1 MSRKGF
7 IIDLNKCTG
16 CSACVLACAIE
27 NAGILSE
34 DWREITT
41 YNERKVPGLPVF
53 HYSIACNHCGLAPCK
68 PACPAEAFSRDKAT
82 GAVVHN
88 EEKCIGCR
96 YCTWACPYDAP
107 KYSIEKGVVEKCTF
121 CLDRIT
127 NGEKPACALLCP
139 TGALDYGPIGE
150 ENAPTQ
156 GFNHYG
162 IEPAVNIIPHRLPS
176 GPEVHYF
183 PENIETVEKDIKK
196 EDKRISLDED
206 WPQAVFTFIASL
218 MMGYLAGSVIGEMAL
233 SPLLFLFAGIGA
245 GVVSLLHLGK
255 KGRAWRS
262 VVHFKDSWLSR
273 EIVFFALFFLTGT
286 WFVFSSRPEFVGSL
300 SLLFGL
306 AALFSIDRVYDVVRK
321 GHKLKVHSA
330 DTLLTG
336 LLFAGWFAGSE
347 ILVVIMLLVKL
358 ALFIYQQIQSKT
370 LTDPLAVT
378 RLTAGIVLPLL
389 FFSFMDLSSSVFVL
403 ILLLAGEAIDRV
415 KFYDQLIK

>member
-1 MSRKGF
+1 MNRKGF
-7 IIDLNKCTG
+7 IIDLNKCTD

-27 NAGILSE
+27 NSSILSE

-41 YNERKVPGLPVF
+41 FNKQKVPGLPVF

-82 GAVVHN
+82 GAIVHQ

-107 KYSIEKGVVEKCTF
+107 KYSVEKGVVEKCTF

-127 NGEKPACALLCP
+127 DGEKPACALLCP
-139 TGALDYGPIGE
+139 TGALDYGPIE
-150 ENAPTQ
+150 EKIAPTP
-156 GFNHYG
+156 GFDHHG

-183 PENIETVEKDIKK
+183 PEDIGTVEKKAVKEESQISIK
-196 EDKRISLDED
+196 EE
-206 WPQAVFTFIASL
+206 WPLAVFTFIASL
-218 MMGYLAGSVIGEMAL
+218 MPGLVAGAVAGERAL
-233 SPLLFLFAGIGA
+233 SPVLFLIAGVAAGII
-245 GVVSLLHLGK
+245 SILHLGK
-255 KGRAWRS
+255 KSRAWRS
-262 VVHFKDSWLSR
+262 AVHFKDSWLSR
-273 EIVFFALFFLTGT
+273 EIVFFAFFFLTGI
-286 WFVFSSRPEFVGSL
+286 WYGFLPHLDFLGFL

-306 AALFSIDRVYDVVRK
+306 AALYSIDRVYDVVRK

-378 RLTAGIVLPLL
+378 RLTAGLVLPLL
-389 FFSFMDLSSSVFVL
+389 LFPFIDLASGILV
-403 ILLLAGEAIDRV
+403 LLLLLTGEAIDRAR
-415 KFYDQLIK
+415 FYGQLEK